1 MRDIVDDSR
10 WDRPLQLLGG
20 LHYLALSE
28 GLDPWGDPVAV
39 LEARRDWLRRF
50 VRKRGVQT
58 NEVQRSWVLLP
69 CFLDIARR
77 AGVEIIDLL
86 ELGSSAG
93 LNLLWDR
100 YRYRYENGTWGDEDA
115 PLSLSGEE
123 RRPVPEEL
131 LRLQPRV
138 RHRRGVDLSPIDL
151 TRPDDTLLLKSF
163 VWADQ
168 TARLERLDHA
178 VETLR
183 SEPLR
188 SSAATSSSGCRTC
201 SRSGSSVP

>member
-1 MRDIVDDSR
+1 MGRSR
-10 WDRPLQLLGG
+10 LC
-20 LHYLALSE
+20 S
-28 GLDPWGDPVAV
+28 
-39 LEARRDWLRRF
+39 RRDATGFGGSCASGASRRS
-50 VRKRGVQT
+50 
-58 NEVQRSWVLLP
+58 EVQRSWVLLP
-69 CFLDIARR
+69 CFLDVARR

-100 YRYRYENGTWGDEDA
+100 YRYRYEAGTWGAENA
-115 PLSLSGEE
+115 PLSLSGDE

-131 LRLQPRV
+131 LRLRPRV
-138 RHRRGVDLSPIDL
+138 RHRRGVDLAD
-151 TRPDDTLLLKSF
+151 RPDGAEDTLLLKSF

-183 SEPLR
+183 SGLLR
-188 SSAATSSSGCRTC
+188 SSAATSSSACRTR